1 MIDIIIKYRGKYYKA
16 KKNIPFFTD
25 KCEKCPLKLTCQNGD
40 SIKIMPIHYA
50 CSIYDAGFRLVKN
63 TEEGK

>member
-25 KCEKCPLKLTCQNGD
+25 KCEKCPLKRTCDGRTMNAKLIG
-40 SIKIMPIHYA
+40 YA
-50 CSIYDAGFRLVKN
+50 CCIYNAGFRLVKN
-63 TEEGK
+63 TENAK